1 MRTGVTGGSGF
12 IGSHVVDKL
21 IDAGHEVKVFDIK
34 PPHRDDVDF
43 CECDI
48 TDMAKILEETKGLD
62 YIFHLAAVSNV
73 NHAFE
78 DPIKAVHLNAVGTAN
93 FLEATRKN
101 DIKRFIFASTVWV
114 YAGAITSEVNEDS
127 PFYMPGAGHIYTST
141 KIAGEMFC
149 NDYFQLY
156 KTEYTILR
164 YGIPYGPRARGGTIV
179 PIFINRALKGEPL
192 SIFGDGSQYRN
203 FIYVEDLAEGNVAA
217 LKDEAKNQI
226 YNLEGLRPITV
237 KEVAE
242 TVQKLMGEGVKI
254 EYKEARPGDYGG
266 KHVSGGKIKR
276 ELGWEPRVDF
286 EEGMKRYIEWFRSQQ

>member
-1 MRTGVTGGSGF
+1 MRSGVTGGSGF

-21 IDAGHEVKVFDIK
+21 MDAGHEVKVFDIK
-34 PPHRDDVDF
+34 PPHRDDVEY

-48 TDMAKILEETKGLD
+48 NDLPKILEETKGLD
-62 YIFHLAAVSNV
+62 HIFHLAAVSNV
-73 NHAFE
+73 NHAYE
-78 DPIKAVHLNAVGTAN
+78 DPVKCVQLNAQGTAN

-101 DIKRFIFASTVWV
+101 DIKRFLFASTVWV

-149 NDYFQLY
+149 NDYHQLY
-156 KTEYTILR
+156 GTEYTVLR

-217 LKDEAKNQI
+217 LADAGKNQI
-226 YNLEGLRPITV
+226 YNLEGIRPISV

-242 TVQKLMGEGVKI
+242 TVQKLMGEDVKI
-254 EYKEARPGDYGG
+254 EYKEARPGDYEG

-276 ELGWEPRVDF
+276 ELGWEPRVEF
-286 EEGMKRYIEWFRSQQ
+286 EEGMQKYIEWFRSQP